1 MADDFKITNP
11 SVHAYLE
18 RVRPEPD
25 PVLREMGELAESRK
39 FPYLGV
45 QCSRIL
51 HMLVRTSQAKRVFE
65 LGSGF
70 GYTMYWMAKAMTDG
84 GLVIGTEN
92 SASNVAE
99 ANAFFERGGVAER
112 TDMRLGDALTIF
124 EKESGPFDLIFC
136 DIEKDEYV
144 RALEL
149 AKPRLRE
156 GGLFVADNL
165 LRGGK
170 VVDSQITDPA
180 TECIRAFT
188 TAIYNDPDWF
198 STIIP
203 LRDGLSVSVKLTAP
217 SQVR

>member
-11 SVHAYLE
+11 AVHAYLE

-25 PVLREMGELAESRK
+25 PVLTEMGQLAESRN
-39 FPYLGV
+39 FPYLGI

-51 HMLVRTSQAKRVFE
+51 HVLVQTSSAKRIFE

-84 GLVIGTEN
+84 GVVIGTEN
-92 SASNVAE
+92 SKSNVNE
-99 ANAFFERGGVAER
+99 ANEFFKRGGIEDR
-112 TDMRLGDALTIF
+112 TDMRFGDALTIL
-124 EKESGPFDLIFC
+124 EEESGPFDLMFC

-170 VVDSQITDPA
+170 VVDPQINDQA

-188 TAIYNDPDWF
+188 QLIYHDPDWF
-198 STIIP
+198 SIIIP
-203 LRDGLSVSVKLTAP
+203 MRDGLSVSVRMP
-217 SQVR
+217 SRT